1 MGPQGESRDGL
12 TAHAI
17 TPLRPVSA
25 DDLQRSA
32 ARSHGR
38 RTVRLIIRI
47 VALVAGI
54 AGALTILLGAG
65 APAHGH
71 TANPAIRGQVI
82 LPRTLLGTGQ
92 VTGREAQVND
102 RDIEAQVKAGAGT
115 GLVAGIYGQVTGR
128 GFIALG
134 FGICGDCTPWPAHRA
149 LLAIERTMGA
159 AASARVFPP
168 GHNGGALVCGWQRTG
183 PPAPA
188 THCYWFDWRTIG
200 QTIYYGGFA
209 SSLADA
215 AAKTNQIRTAVE
227 R

>member
-1 MGPQGESRDGL
+1 MDAP
-12 TAHAI
+12 HA
-17 TPLRPVSA
+17 S

-102 RDIEAQVKAGAGT
+102 R
-115 GLVAGIYGQVTGR
+115 
-128 GFIALG
+128 
-134 FGICGDCTPWPAHRA
+134 A
-149 LLAIERTMGA
+149 LLGIERTMGA

-188 THCYWFDWRTIG
+188 IHCYWFDWRTIG
-200 QTIYYGGFA
+200 QTVHYGGFT
-209 SSLADA
+209 SGLADA
-215 AAKTNQIRTAVE
+215 AAKTNQIRAAVE